1 MSTSTN
7 DNHVFNC
14 ANCGK
19 GEDESVSLKNCVA
32 CKMVKYCGR
41 DCQKSHRSQ
50 HKKECRKRAA
60 ELHDEEL
67 FKQPPLP
74 EDCPICFERSPTLH
88 LRKTYMSCC
97 GKIVC
102 SGCIHANANM
112 AGNADQ
118 LCPFC
123 RTPAPTSEEEANER
137 ENKRIAVGDAQ
148 AIHNRACRYAEGMRG
163 FPQDRGKALEFW
175 HRAGELGYASS
186 YFNIGLC
193 YIHGLGVER
202 DEKKAKHYWELGA
215 IGGNANARHSLGI
228 KEVRSGNMKRAL
240 KHFMI
245 AVEGGGYND
254 SLNVFKQLYLDGHAT
269 KDDYAKALK
278 AYQAYLSD
286 IRNDQRDEAA
296 EFSED
301 FKYYEL

>member
-102 SGCIHANANM
+102 SGCIHAFVLT
-112 AGNADQ
+112 GDGDK
-118 LCPFC
+118 CPFC
-123 RTPAPTSEEEANER
+123 RIPAPTSDEEII
-137 ENKRIAVGDAQ
+137 KRTMKRVDAQ
-148 AIHNRACRYAEGMRG
+148 AIHNRALCYSEGKRG
-163 FPQDRGKALEFW
+163 VPRDQAKALELW
-175 HRAGELGYASS
+175 HRAGELGCASLYLEIGYA
-186 YFNIGLC
+186 YFNAR
-193 YIHGLGVER
+193 GVEM
-202 DEKKAKHYWELGA
+202 DEKKAIHYWELGA
-215 IGGNANARHSLGI
+215 IAGNDRARHGLGLF
-228 KEVRSGNMKRAL
+228 EERSGNNGRAL
-240 KHFMI
+240 KHYMI
-245 AVEGGGYND
+245 AVRDGSD
-254 SLNVFKQLYLDGHAT
+254 SSLKRIKRFYMNGIAT
-269 KDDYAKALK
+269 KDDYAKALRSH
-278 AYQAYLSD
+278 QAYLDEVRS
-286 IRNDQRDEAA
+286 DQRDAA
-296 EFSED
+296 AASDENNRYIE
-301 FKYYEL
+301 